1 MYIFCRA
8 KNPRPTFHLDMTD
21 AERAIMSRHA
31 AYWSEKA
38 QNGKAVVFGPVLD
51 PRGIFGIGVYQVQDE
66 EEFRAYLKEDPARVC
81 WNLSFI
87 RWRALSSASSRP
99 TAPERS
105 LQYR

>member
-66 EEFRAYLKEDPARVC
+66 EEFRAYLKEDPAKG
-81 WNLSFI
+81 LLEFEFYPMA
-87 RWRALSSASSRP
+87 RAVIGKLP
-99 TAPERS
+99 TDGA
-105 LQYR
+105 